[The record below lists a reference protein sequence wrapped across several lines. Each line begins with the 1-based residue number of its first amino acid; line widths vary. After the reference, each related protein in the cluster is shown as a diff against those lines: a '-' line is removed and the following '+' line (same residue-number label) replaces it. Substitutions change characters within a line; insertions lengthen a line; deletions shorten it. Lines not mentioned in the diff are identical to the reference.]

1 MGNCLAP
8 SKKRCQ
14 VHQVEEQHDLPAVN
28 RKSDNTTN
36 PEKSGE
42 FLISKGETDDGG
54 GGGVKVKVVLTKD
67 ELEWLMYELRVKSN
81 KLEDALA
88 EIERNRALKS
98 VSVYQCWQPSLESII
113 ESPEEVG
120 SGRYY

>member
-1 MGNCLAP
+1 
-8 SKKRCQ
+8 
-14 VHQVEEQHDLPAVN
+14 
-28 RKSDNTTN
+28 
-36 PEKSGE
+36 
-42 FLISKGETDDGG
+42 
-54 GGGVKVKVVLTKD
+54 
-67 ELEWLMYELRVKSN
+67 MYELRVKSN
-81 KLEDALA
+81 KKLEDALA

>member
-36 PEKSGE
+36 PE
-42 FLISKGETDDGG
+42 KGETDDGG